1 MVLDSMVARYAHDMQ
16 FDGALKICKEIIF
29 GTKTRWRYNGW
40 SHANPITKTLLD
52 NVLHAE
58 GEFNEFGELF
68 GIVE

>member
-1 MVLDSMVARYAHDMQ
+1 MVHCRFVRKLS
-16 FDGALKICKEIIF
+16 IF

-40 SHANPITKTLLD
+40 SHANPITKTLLN

-58 GEFNEFGELF
+58 GEFNEFGKLF

>member
-1 MVLDSMVARYAHDMQ
+1 MVHCRFVRKLS
-16 FDGALKICKEIIF
+16 IF

-68 GIVE
+68 GIVEYDDDNSI